1 MNQRAWALAV
11 VCGAAAA
18 VLGGLRG
25 AEAPKAPESPRA
37 QPVAENAVQR
47 PWEQRLVSLTPDVP
61 EAYFNLAEEVFDT
74 DRTAEGQKLAKRLF
88 VLTFELDRARGGSQS
103 LAASACLALA
113 DISGNRSEREWLR
126 ALALQVDPRR
136 ELPVWVRRKPPATSE
151 AIDYQVAVAVGL
163 TRTGDGAFARQLLRR
178 PEVRDRLN
186 ELERM
191 ARRMGFAAG
200 ADTLLREASRWPCP
214 SCQNTRYEKRASSL
228 LGEARLCSN
237 CKGKPGARLSRTDYI
252 AQLRFES
259 WLLAGTKRTW
269 ASQVTVDMGEPLAD
283 LDPGALSRMMS
294 VDATRPWYRDGMWVQ
309 SATGDVAPTPDNA
322 PSGPKPAT
330 NSSGGS

>member
-1 MNQRAWALAV
+1 MKRRAWMMV
-11 VCGAAAA
+11 VACGAAAV

-25 AEAPKAPESPRA
+25 AEAPGSAPSPHV
-37 QPVAENAVQR
+37 QPAPDNVTQR
-47 PWEQRLVSLTPDVP
+47 PWEERLASLTPDVP
-61 EAYFNLAEEVFDT
+61 EAYFSLAEEVVDA

-88 VLTFELDRARGGSQS
+88 VLSFELDRARGGSQS

-113 DISGNRSEREWLR
+113 DMSGNRGEREWLR

-237 CKGKPGARLSRTDYI
+237 CKGRPGTRLSRPDYI

-294 VDATRPWYRDGMWVQ
+294 VDATRPWYRAGVWVQ
-309 SATGDVAPTPDNA
+309 SAAGDVESAEKAA
-322 PSGPKPAT
+322 PSGTVPPAPT
-330 NSSGGS
+330 TGGS

>member
-1 MNQRAWALAV
+1 MKRRAWMMVV
-11 VCGAAAA
+11 VCGTAAA
-18 VLGGLRG
+18 LGGLRG
-25 AEAPKAPESPRA
+25 AGATESAPSPQAQSTPDIVAPRL
-37 QPVAENAVQR
+37 
-47 PWEQRLVSLTPDVP
+47 WEERLTSLTPDVP
-61 EAYFNLAEEVFDT
+61 EAYFNLAEEVVDA

-88 VLTFELDRARGGSQS
+88 VLSFELDRARGGSQS

-113 DISGNRSEREWLR
+113 DMSGNRSEREWLR

-136 ELPVWVRRKPPATSE
+136 ELPVWVRRKPPTTSE

-237 CKGKPGARLSRTDYI
+237 CKGRPGTRLSRQDYI

-269 ASQVTVDMGEPLAD
+269 ASQVTADMGEPLAD

-294 VDATRPWYRDGMWVQ
+294 VDATRPWYRAGVWMQ
-309 SATGDVAPTPDNA
+309 SASGDVEPVEEPAPDSAA
-322 PSGPKPAT
+322 PAVPAT
-330 NSSGGS
+330 GGS